1 MVSAKIT
8 SDPRGWLVL
17 PLCLLLST
25 LSCDIECVAQARI
38 AVAGAAG
45 DTAPPSAGTRLPMNF
60 ERRTGDLDAMVKHQA
75 IRALVLYSRS
85 GFFYVDG
92 RPQGV
97 YYEALREFER
107 FVNQKLNTKQHVQV
121 SFIPLR
127 PDQIQAALT
136 SGIGDLIAY
145 GVAVTPERE
154 RQVAFSVP
162 ILTDVKQIVVTGKGF
177 GPVSSL
183 QDLGGKKI
191 FVNPLTT
198 YYGNLEKINESL
210 RKQGKAPI
218 LIQSA
223 DKNLADEDLLEM
235 VNAGIIPATVT
246 ISQRANLWAGVFPNI
261 TPQPDLVIASEEN
274 LAFAMRKDNP
284 KLKELVDEFV
294 KTHAV
299 GTSFGNTVLRRYLQ
313 STHWVKNPTSEAEV
327 KKFTDTVAYFKKYAS
342 QYGFDYLMIVAQGY
356 QESMLNQS
364 ARYGGA
370 VGIMQIKPS
379 TAAAAP
385 ISIPNVMTAENN
397 IHAGVKVLREI
408 ADKYFSDP
416 KIDPQD
422 RMLLTFA
429 SYNAGPNRI
438 DALRK
443 KASAQGL
450 DPNKWFGNVELL
462 VSQSV
467 GQVTVRYVSNI
478 YKYYVAYKMI
488 EAEGQSLQ

>member
-1 MVSAKIT
+1 M
-8 SDPRGWLVL
+8 
-17 PLCLLLST
+17 LCSK
-25 LSCDIECVAQARI
+25 IECAAQPRTTH
-38 AVAGAAG
+38 AGSVSSS
-45 DTAPPSAGTRLPMNF
+45 DTSGPSAGAGLPMNF
-60 ERRTGDLDAMVKHQA
+60 ERRTGDLDAMVKRGQ

-85 GFFYVDG
+85 GFFYVNG

-97 YYEALREFER
+97 YYEALREFEQ
-107 FVNQKLNTKQHVQV
+107 FINQKLTTGKQHIQV

-127 PDQIQAALT
+127 PDEIESALT
-136 SGIGDLIAY
+136 SGVGDLIAY

-198 YYGNLEKINESL
+198 YSENLEKVNETL
-210 RKQGKAPI
+210 RKQGKTPI

-223 DKNLADEDLLEM
+223 DKNLTDEDLLEM

-246 ISQRANLWAGVFPNI
+246 ISQRAKLWAGVFPNI
-261 TPQPDLVIASEEN
+261 TPQPNLVIAGEGN

-284 KLKELVDEFV
+284 QLKVLVNEFV

-313 STHWVKNPTSEAEV
+313 NNHWVKNPTTEAEV
-327 KKFTDTVAYFKKYAS
+327 KKFTQNVEFFKKYAS

-364 ARYGGA
+364 AKNGGA
-370 VGIMQIKPS
+370 VGIMQIKPT
-379 TAAAAP
+379 TAAAPP
-385 ISIPNVMTAENN
+385 ISIPDVMGAENN
-397 IHAGVKVLREI
+397 IHAGIKVLRDI

-422 RMLLTFA
+422 RLLLTFA

-438 DALRK
+438 ATLRK
-443 KASAQGL
+443 KAAAQGL

-467 GQVTVRYVSNI
+467 GQVTVQYVSNI
-478 YKYYVAYKMI
+478 YKYYVAYKMV
-488 EAEGQSLQ
+488 EAQGKLLQ

>member
-1 MVSAKIT
+1 
-8 SDPRGWLVL
+8 
-17 PLCLLLST
+17 
-25 LSCDIECVAQARI
+25 
-38 AVAGAAG
+38 
-45 DTAPPSAGTRLPMNF
+45 MNF
-60 ERRTGDLDAMVKHQA
+60 ERRTGDLDAMVKRGQ

-85 GFFYVDG
+85 GFFYVNG

-97 YYEALREFER
+97 YYEALREFEQ
-107 FVNQKLNTKQHVQV
+107 FINQKLTTGKQHIQV

-127 PDQIQAALT
+127 PDEIESALT
-136 SGIGDLIAY
+136 SGVGDLIAY

-198 YYGNLEKINESL
+198 YSENLEKVNETL
-210 RKQGKAPI
+210 RKQGKTPI

-223 DKNLADEDLLEM
+223 DKNLTDEDLLEM

-246 ISQRANLWAGVFPNI
+246 ISQRAKLWAGVFPNI
-261 TPQPDLVIASEEN
+261 TPQPNLVIAGEGN

-284 KLKELVDEFV
+284 QLKVLVNEFV

-313 STHWVKNPTSEAEV
+313 NNHWVKNPTTEAEV
-327 KKFTDTVAYFKKYAS
+327 KKFTQNVEFFKKYAS

-364 ARYGGA
+364 AKNGGA
-370 VGIMQIKPS
+370 VGIMQIKPT
-379 TAAAAP
+379 TAAAPP
-385 ISIPNVMTAENN
+385 ISIPDVMGAENN
-397 IHAGVKVLREI
+397 IHAGIKVLRDI

-422 RMLLTFA
+422 RLLLTFA

-438 DALRK
+438 ATLRK
-443 KASAQGL
+443 KAAAQGL

-467 GQVTVRYVSNI
+467 GQVTVQYVSNI
-478 YKYYVAYKMI
+478 YKYYVAYKMV
-488 EAEGQSLQ
+488 EAQGKLLQ

>member
-1 MVSAKIT
+1 
-8 SDPRGWLVL
+8 
-17 PLCLLLST
+17 
-25 LSCDIECVAQARI
+25 
-38 AVAGAAG
+38 
-45 DTAPPSAGTRLPMNF
+45 MNF
-60 ERRTGDLDAMVKHQA
+60 ERRTGDLDAMVKRGQ

-85 GFFYVDG
+85 GFFYVNG

-97 YYEALREFER
+97 YYEALREFEQ
-107 FVNQKLNTKQHVQV
+107 FINQKLTTGKQHIQV

-127 PDQIQAALT
+127 PDEIESALT
-136 SGIGDLIAY
+136 SGVGDLIAY

-198 YYGNLEKINESL
+198 YSENLEKVNETL
-210 RKQGKAPI
+210 RKQGKTPI

-223 DKNLADEDLLEM
+223 DKNLTDEDLLEM

-246 ISQRANLWAGVFPNI
+246 ISQRAKLWAGVFPNI
-261 TPQPDLVIASEEN
+261 TPQPNLVIAGEGN

-284 KLKELVDEFV
+284 QLKVLVNEFV

-313 STHWVKNPTSEAEV
+313 NNHCVKNPTTEAEV
-327 KKFTDTVAYFKKYAS
+327 KKFTQNVEFFKKYAS

-364 ARYGGA
+364 AKNGGA
-370 VGIMQIKPS
+370 VGIMQIKPT
-379 TAAAAP
+379 TAAAPP
-385 ISIPNVMTAENN
+385 ISIPDVMGAENN
-397 IHAGVKVLREI
+397 IHAGIKVLRDI

-422 RMLLTFA
+422 RLLLTFA

-438 DALRK
+438 ATLRK
-443 KASAQGL
+443 KAAAQGL

-467 GQVTVRYVSNI
+467 GQVTVQYVSNI
-478 YKYYVAYKMI
+478 YKYYVAYKMV
-488 EAEGQSLQ
+488 EAQGKLLQ